1 MRAWLEA
8 GYLSADLPICNTDP
22 RRGPFRKLSE
32 FFPNAVSAF
41 LPPEQSRTAGAQA
54 PAKEGEWFFV
64 DKNNKVQGPFSDI
77 HMRQWHLAGY
87 FEPTLM
93 LMNRALPNAQWM
105 MLRDLFPS
113 IADAFLV
120 GVGAQGAGGAA
131 GGAVAMSNANRFEF
145 PEWLPVPPRF
155 RGVKK
160 TYPSETK
167 SGNQRKQVN
176 ITDVNGRTV
185 ETFSHAR

>member
-1 MRAWLEA
+1 
-8 GYLSADLPICNTDP
+8 
-22 RRGPFRKLSE
+22 
-32 FFPNAVSAF
+32 
-41 LPPEQSRTAGAQA
+41 
-54 PAKEGEWFFV
+54 V
-64 DKNNKVQGPFSDI
+64 DKNNKVQGPFSDF

-87 FEPTLM
+87 FEPTLQ
-93 LMNRALPNAQWM
+93 LMNRAIPNAQWM

-120 GVGAQGAGGAA
+120 GVGTKEQNMT
-131 GGAVAMSNANRFEF
+131 VVNSANRFEF

-176 ITDVNGRTV
+176 ITDVNGQSV
-185 ETFSHAR
+185 SAFAHAVR